1 MAHHVKMLTCSRML
15 ADAEYFDSRISKL
28 EGAGD
33 LGGHVVN
40 VVRAKTIISE
50 AGAAKRPSIE
60 KPREEE
66 ASRAPPLPPAS
77 STETT

>member
-1 MAHHVKMLTCSRML
+1 MLTCSRML
-15 ADAEYFDSRISKL
+15 ADAEYLDSRISKL

-33 LGGHVVN
+33 LGEYIVN
-40 VVRAKTIISE
+40 VVRAKAIISE

-60 KPREEE
+60 KLQEEE
-66 ASRAPPLPPAS
+66 ASRAPASAAS

>member
-1 MAHHVKMLTCSRML
+1 MLTRSRML

-40 VVRAKTIISE
+40 VVRAKPIISE
-50 AGAAKRPSIE
+50 AGPAKRPSIE
-60 KPREEE
+60 KPQEEE
-66 ASRAPPLPPAS
+66 ASRTPAAAAS
-77 STETT
+77 GTETT

>member
-1 MAHHVKMLTCSRML
+1 MKMLTCSRML

-33 LGGHVVN
+33 LGGHVIN
-40 VVRAKTIISE
+40 VVRAKAIISE
-50 AGAAKRPSIE
+50 GGTAKRPSIE
-60 KPREEE
+60 KPQEEE
-66 ASRAPPLPPAS
+66 ASRAPPAAAATS

>member
-1 MAHHVKMLTCSRML
+1 ML

-33 LGGHVVN
+33 LGGHVVS
-40 VVRAKTIISE
+40 VVRAKAIIGGAS
-50 AGAAKRPSIE
+50 AAKRPSIE

-66 ASRAPPLPPAS
+66 TSRTPPLPPAS
-77 STETT
+77 NTETT

>member
-1 MAHHVKMLTCSRML
+1 ML

-33 LGGHVVN
+33 LGGYVVN
-40 VVRAKTIISE
+40 VVRAKAIVSE

-60 KPREEE
+60 KPQEEE
-66 ASRAPPLPPAS
+66 ASGAQPEAAATAS